1 VDIEINPYMIIVV
14 GAKDEVCEVDK
25 LLVRARG

>member
-1 VDIEINPYMIIVV
+1 MEIDPYMIIVV
-14 GAKDEVCEVDK
+14 GAKDEVCEIDK

>member
-1 VDIEINPYMIIVV
+1 MDKEIDPYMIIVV
-14 GAKDEVCEVDK
+14 GTKDEVCEFDM